1 MKRFKR
7 YLKRIIEIV
16 SRPEMRVL
24 PGQIAFFMV
33 LSFVPMLTV
42 VGLIASRFSIPLN
55 NLISAISTS
64 LPSDIGKLVVGVLS
78 SPGTVSMY
86 SIILGFYI
94 ASNGAC
100 SIIITS
106 NMLFKLKD
114 SDFVKRRIKALI
126 MLVIL
131 VLLFLFIIVVLG
143 YGNTIFNLVIDYFNI
158 KLPAFTYYIFYLL
171 KWLVA
176 VVIIFILVK
185 LLLTFA
191 PDQEI
196 PSRHMTR
203 GTIFITISW
212 AVVTSIYSIYANN
225 FANYN
230 VFYSSLANVV
240 VLMFWIYI
248 LSYLLV
254 LGIAINSEKYLY
266 LKALEEEKENE
277 KILKEQEIDNDN
289 KEVEEK
295 SNE

>member
-16 SRPEMRVL
+16 SRPEMRIL
-24 PGQIAFFMV
+24 PGQIAFFMA
-33 LSFVPMLTV
+33 LSFVPIMTV
-42 VGLIASRFSIPLN
+42 IGLIASKFSIPIN
-55 NLISAISTS
+55 NLVSAVNSS
-64 LPSDIGKLVVGVLS
+64 LPTDIGKIIVSVLS
-78 SPGTVSMY
+78 SPGTASIY

-114 SDFVKRRIKALI
+114 SDYIKRRIKALI

-131 VLLFLFIIVVLG
+131 VLLFIFIIVVLG
-143 YGNTIFNLVIDYFNI
+143 YGNTIFDLIIGYFRI
-158 KLPAFTYYIFYLL
+158 KLPGFTYYIFYLL

-176 VVIIFILVK
+176 IIIIFILVK

-191 PDQEI
+191 PDEQI
-196 PSRHMTR
+196 PSQYMTR

-240 VLMFWIYI
+240 VLMIWIYI
-248 LSYLLV
+248 LSFLLV

-266 LKALEEEKENE
+266 LKKKEEEVIEARKE
-277 KILKEQEIDNDN
+277 EQEE
-289 KEVEEK
+289 KEK